1 MILRSQ
7 PRFIN
12 FVTFDIYAFKIELN
26 LLNNANDIAIIMKN
40 KHTVG
45 SKEYNNTEDIPSL
58 CRRRVLSDQT
68 VGVQSPTER
77 EPILRIASAC

>member
-1 MILRSQ
+1 ML
-7 PRFIN
+7 N
-12 FVTFDIYAFKIELN
+12 IYFGDMPE
-26 LLNNANDIAIIMKN
+26 AI
-40 KHTVG
+40 
-45 SKEYNNTEDIPSL
+45 YNNTEDIPRL